1 MTLHTPSAAPADVPQ
16 VEQAAA
22 SPAGVDMAASVAAGR
37 SKARTK
43 RPRGAVQARI
53 AAMLDGTRTLRELAD
68 AADTSISHVWNTAQR
83 LDRMGGIRRVNAERG
98 EDRGLWVS
106 FPAPVRAWL
115 KAETPQG
122 ATVADLI
129 RAIVQDAYDDA
140 KEGRG

>member
-1 MTLHTPSAAPADVPQ
+1 MTRHATQSQPRAS
-16 VEQAAA
+16 
-22 SPAGVDMAASVAAGR
+22 SPAPVTSQRGAADGCDAPQPIPHA
-37 SKARTK
+37 K

-53 AAMLDGTRTLRELAD
+53 AAMLDGTRTLREIAD

-83 LDRMGGIRRVNAERG
+83 LDRMGDIRRVNAERG

-115 KAETPQG
+115 KAETPEG

-140 KEGRG
+140 KEGRA